1 VILTEHPF
9 RSGLKYG
16 ADEGR
21 QEESCLDL
29 EYFRSLFRIRAVFPP
44 LPMRFLLSPIL
55 LILVLPLAAA
65 PELKLAKMGESMGGW
80 KDKGGKA
87 ARFEVSGSKYRCWKP
102 EVSPTPIG
110 GIFVSLRIDHLRGLL
125 ASDDHASLEVTFD
138 GEGNVVSARSSI
150 ALQGKKV
157 TSDLVEGT
165 GKLGA
170 RLVGLDLAGKVGTE
184 MISDLSAKILRENI
198 KEPGRV
204 SFPAVLQHQYNLLC
218 LAVMTPEPEEVNGP
232 GEPAVDPEVRQ
243 VVPLE
248 IDSPKR

>member
-1 VILTEHPF
+1 M
-9 RSGLKYG
+9 
-16 ADEGR
+16 
-21 QEESCLDL
+21 
-29 EYFRSLFRIRAVFPP
+29 
-44 LPMRFLLSPIL
+44 MRFLLTPLL
-55 LILVLPLAAA
+55 LILALPLVAA
-65 PELKLAKMGESMGGW
+65 PELKLAKMGEAMGGW

-102 EVSPTPIG
+102 EISPTPTG

-138 GEGNVVSARSSI
+138 EEGNVVSARSSI

-170 RLVGLDLAGKVGTE
+170 RFVGLDLAGKVGTE

-204 SFPAVLQHQYNLLC
+204 SFPAVLQHQYNLLF
-218 LAVMTPEPEEVNGP
+218 LAVLAPEQEEVDGQ
-232 GEPAVDPEVRQ
+232 GESVEEQEVRK
-243 VVPLE
+243 VVPLK